1 MKKIKAITA
10 VLMSIFFSVGCSR
23 TGTNDNVSSIKNYEF
38 TANLAED
45 FVFSEI
51 DLDES
56 EGIIN
61 AFSVMDDSKT
71 ALIIVS
77 EEGKNYF
84 AVYENGKEI
93 SKTEIS
99 EFYQEMCYNPAEKC
113 FYTYNVQEKQ
123 IHIMDADFNFKE
135 VLADNFEV
143 SEIKNMD
150 VVDNKLYLIAV
161 KENPYDYDE
170 QENAFDEETGYY
182 DFGEKVYSI
191 DLSTKEIEDLGIRNV
206 ICQSY
211 SNGTLYYYTCRDG
224 HYSLDI
230 YDRETKTLNAVKNM
244 DETGYIFSFAI
255 IGEDMVYIIPEESKL
270 TRLNLNTGNVLFEPG
285 ITYILRNSDFEVYK
299 GSLIIL
305 NRADM
310 SISRCGGNTGASK
323 SEKLAQF
330 NGESLVIG
338 TFTSRNVPINTSAIS
353 SESGIST
360 SIYEYPMYDDEI
372 KLKLLAGDSDVD
384 IYIFST
390 ARRTGIDIRKMECYV
405 PLTDESILSERSQ
418 YFDWLADYTV
428 NDNGDIWC
436 VPIYTSTDATFYVPK
451 NLEALGIKAE
461 SLATFDGYFS
471 ALETVRTQDNYKFYG
486 ATLDFADAMD
496 ERYKVNYSVFDYN
509 NETYTSMFERIYSGW
524 VLWSDP
530 NEGKADH
537 PLFNNIA
544 TSPDASQKPD
554 ADNMAFEIA
563 YTPTFYE
570 EISNPNDW
578 CAMPL
583 PTISSLDEKN
593 PITVDYAIINPFS
606 KKKEAAEA
614 YLGFIA
620 ENNLK
625 FRRDKSFLYK
635 DKALCGE
642 LQSLTGSCFDGLYDM
657 MENGTVYEALLPV
670 GEDFRG
676 DVIAYQNGEMTLD
689 EYIAKLERV
698 SEMTA
703 NE

>member
-1 MKKIKAITA
+1 MKKIRTTAA
-10 VLMSIFFSVGCSR
+10 VLMSVFIAAGCSR
-23 TGTNDNVSSIKNYEF
+23 SDGDVSFVNNYEF
-38 TANLAED
+38 TANVEEQ
-45 FVFSEI
+45 FVFSDVGI
-51 DLDES
+51 DES

-77 EEGKNYF
+77 EEGEHYF
-84 AVYENGKEI
+84 AVYENGKQI
-93 SKTEIS
+93 IKTEIPDI
-99 EFYQEMCYNPAEKC
+99 YQEMCYNAAEKC
-113 FYTYNVQEKQ
+113 FYTYDVREKQ
-123 IHIMDADFNFKE
+123 IHIMDADFKFKE

-161 KENPYDYDE
+161 KESPYDYDE
-170 QENAFDEETGYY
+170 QANAFDEETGYY
-182 DFGEKVYSI
+182 NFGEKAYSI
-191 DLSTKEIEDLGIRNV
+191 DLAAKDVKDLGIRNV

-230 YDRETKTLNAVKNM
+230 YDRETKTLNAVKNT

-255 IGEDMVYIIPEESKL
+255 IGEEMIYVDFMEDKL

-305 NRADM
+305 NRDNM
-310 SISRCGGNTGASK
+310 SISRCGGNTGTYK

-338 TFTSRNVPINTSAIS
+338 TFSARYVPINTSNIS
-353 SESGIST
+353 AECGIST

-384 IYIFST
+384 IYIFSS
-390 ARRTGIDIRKMECYV
+390 ARRTGIDIRKMGCYV
-405 PLTDESILSERSQ
+405 PLTDESILGERSQ

-428 NDNGDIWC
+428 TDNGDIWC
-436 VPIYTSTDATFYVPK
+436 VPIYTSTDATFYVPE

-471 ALETVRTQDNYKFYG
+471 ALETVKTQDNYKFYG
-486 ATLDFADAMD
+486 ATIDFADAMD
-496 ERYKVNYSVFDYN
+496 EKYKANYGYLDFS
-509 NETYTSMFERIYSGW
+509 NEIYSNMFERIYSGW
-524 VLWSDP
+524 LLWSDP
-530 NEGKADH
+530 NEGKAEH

-544 TSPDASQKPD
+544 TSPDAFQKSD

-563 YTPTFYE
+563 YTSTFYE
-570 EISNPNDW
+570 DISDPNDW